1 MFVLTER
8 QKETIL
14 AMADNDMRVY
24 RAAKALYLHHS
35 SLYGCFDRIKRET
48 KLDPRKFCDL
58 VKLVEMVR
66 SDDDA

>member
-14 AMADNDMRVY
+14 AMADNDMRVTK
-24 RAAKALYLHHS
+24 AAKSMGIDSTTMYEH
-35 SLYGCFDRIKRET
+35 FRRIKRET
-48 KLDPRKFCDL
+48 KLDPQSLYDL

-66 SDDDA
+66 SDDNA